1 MAGVTQ
7 RAHFLSG
14 PFFMTISKC
23 MLFKLTTV
31 VDITQT
37 NARRGEDKKKENQ
50 QANFNTMFQ
59 TIGLRV
65 NVEPLGCT
73 QSVIDVDKLE
83 YKFGSAIKGKQRV
96 WTFEFENTY
105 EGALTLDM
113 MINDFDLVPVIV
125 NLEET
130 AANTNN
136 IFSTKHVE
144 SSSESKFSKYLNHLG
159 KSLFTSTFLSSIF
172 FTSSFSLIVGLTIFV
187 ISVAASII

>member
-1 MAGVTQ
+1 
-7 RAHFLSG
+7 
-14 PFFMTISKC
+14 MTISKC
-23 MLFKLTTV
+23 MLFKITTV

-65 NVEPLGCT
+65 NVDPLRCT

-125 NLEET
+125 NLDDT
-130 AANTNN
+130 AANTNC
-136 IFSTKHVE
+136 IFSTKHVTDKNILFE
-144 SSSESKFSKYLNHLG
+144 QMLNNNNGELD
-159 KSLFTSTFLSSIF
+159 
-172 FTSSFSLIVGLTIFV
+172 
-187 ISVAASII
+187 

>member
-1 MAGVTQ
+1 
-7 RAHFLSG
+7 
-14 PFFMTISKC
+14 MTISKC

-113 MINDFDLVPVIV
+113 MIDDFDLVPVIV

-136 IFSTKHVE
+136 IFSTKHVTD
-144 SSSESKFSKYLNHLG
+144 KNI
-159 KSLFTSTFLSSIF
+159 LFE
-172 FTSSFSLIVGLTIFV
+172 
-187 ISVAASII
+187 IIDK

>member
-1 MAGVTQ
+1 
-7 RAHFLSG
+7 
-14 PFFMTISKC
+14 MTISKC

-136 IFSTKHVE
+136 IFSTKHVTD
-144 SSSESKFSKYLNHLG
+144 KNI
-159 KSLFTSTFLSSIF
+159 LFE
-172 FTSSFSLIVGLTIFV
+172 
-187 ISVAASII
+187 IIDK

>member
-1 MAGVTQ
+1 
-7 RAHFLSG
+7 
-14 PFFMTISKC
+14 

-113 MINDFDLVPVIV
+113 MIDDFDLVPVIV
-125 NLEET
+125 SLEET

-136 IFSTKHVE
+136 IFSTKHVTD
-144 SSSESKFSKYLNHLG
+144 KNI
-159 KSLFTSTFLSSIF
+159 LFE
-172 FTSSFSLIVGLTIFV
+172 
-187 ISVAASII
+187 IIDK

>member
-1 MAGVTQ
+1 
-7 RAHFLSG
+7 
-14 PFFMTISKC
+14 

-136 IFSTKHVE
+136 IFSTKHVTD
-144 SSSESKFSKYLNHLG
+144 KNI
-159 KSLFTSTFLSSIF
+159 LFE
-172 FTSSFSLIVGLTIFV
+172 
-187 ISVAASII
+187 IIDK